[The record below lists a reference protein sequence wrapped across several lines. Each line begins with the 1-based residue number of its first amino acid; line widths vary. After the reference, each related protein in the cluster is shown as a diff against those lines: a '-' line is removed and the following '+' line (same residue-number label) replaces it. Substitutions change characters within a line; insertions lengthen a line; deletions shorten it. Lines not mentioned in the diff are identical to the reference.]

1 MRWLAA
7 TVAGR
12 EVNQDAY
19 WSSPDGRF
27 ACVADGGS
35 RPDQHS
41 ELASATC
48 CRVAASLYAPNAGDD
63 LIETIAR
70 ESNLALLRRVVAGER
85 IGTTGLSL
93 VHVSASGAVLAAALR
108 DSPIL
113 HGRGGTLLRR
123 VRPRRKYD
131 YLAEPAEIL
140 TLDLTFASMDW
151 RLRIPLEYH
160 LPYADLSLTPANE
173 RLDLQDGDVIAICSD
188 GVTDVVKDFEILRA
202 IAPGELILLARER
215 GSRDDATCVLAR

>member
-7 TVAGR
+7 TDARGQ
-12 EVNQDAY
+12 VNQDAY

-35 RPDQHS
+35 RPDQHA

-48 CRVAASLYAPNAGDD
+48 CRVAESLYAPNAGDD
-63 LIETIAR
+63 LIEAIVR

-85 IGTTGLSL
+85 VGTTGLSL
-93 VHVSASGAVLAAALR
+93 VHVSAPGAVLAAAFR

-131 YLAEPAEIL
+131 YRAEPPEIP
-140 TLDLTFASMDW
+140 TLDLTFASLDW
-151 RLRIPLEYH
+151 RLRSPLEYH
-160 LPYADLSLTPANE
+160 LPYADLSLTPAIE
-173 RLDLQDGDVIAICSD
+173 RLDFQDGDVIAICSD
-188 GVTDVVKDFEILRA
+188 GVTDVVRELEILHA
-202 IAPGELILLARER
+202 LAPDDLISLARER
-215 GSRDDATCVLAR
+215 RSRDDATCVLGR